1 MAEPIMSTN
10 SPDGGAPRSNAAED
24 AARPAPA
31 HDRELPVTGSDVD
44 RAANRTTG
52 PANAVESQSAA
63 GARDG
68 TPASTSEDM
77 AGAAEPLTEDQVK
90 LALRRVKDPEL
101 NLNILDLG
109 LVYAIR
115 VDGNAVSVDMTLT
128 SPGCPS
134 GPEIMTD
141 AERHLKALPGVGDVA
156 VNLVWSP
163 FWSPERIEPRVRAYL
178 GF

>member
-1 MAEPIMSTN
+1 MAEPSNPMN
-10 SPDGGAPRSNAAED
+10 SSYE
-24 AARPAPA
+24 
-31 HDRELPVTGSDVD
+31 RELPVGEAD
-44 RAANRTTG
+44 RASHRVAPSPPGSESRST
-52 PANAVESQSAA
+52 PNADAA
-63 GARDG
+63 EATITD
-68 TPASTSEDM
+68 TP
-77 AGAAEPLTEDQVK
+77 AEPLTEDQVK

-141 AERHLKALPGVGDVA
+141 AERHLSAIPGVGEVA

>member
-1 MAEPIMSTN
+1 MAEPTMSTN
-10 SPDGGAPRSNAAED
+10 SPEPG
-24 AARPAPA
+24 AARPNAPEDGARAA
-31 HDRELPVTGSDVD
+31 HDRELPVTSSEAD
-44 RAANRTTG
+44 R
-52 PANAVESQSAA
+52 PAHRPSA
-63 GARDG
+63 
-68 TPASTSEDM
+68 PASESEPQS
-77 AGAAEPLTEDQVK
+77 AGAASDAVSTAAGDDTAGFGEALTEDQVK

-141 AERHLKALPGVGDVA
+141 AERHLKAIPGVGDVA

>member
-1 MAEPIMSTN
+1 MPA
-10 SPDGGAPRSNAAED
+10 DAPRSPDSLAED
-24 AARPAPA
+24 HEPI
-31 HDRELPVTGSDVD
+31 TVD
-44 RAANRTTG
+44 
-52 PANAVESQSAA
+52 
-63 GARDG
+63 
-68 TPASTSEDM
+68 
-77 AGAAEPLTEDQVK
+77 LVK

-109 LVYAIR
+109 LVYDIR
-115 VDGNAVSVDMTLT
+115 VEGTTVAIDMSLT

-141 AERHLKALPGVGDVA
+141 AERHLRAIPGVTDVS

>member
-10 SPDGGAPRSNAAED
+10 SPEAGAPQPNATED
-24 AARPAPA
+24 AARVA
-31 HDRELPVTGSDVD
+31 HDRELPVTGSEAD
-44 RAANRTTG
+44 REAHRAPGRAEDAEASPSATNDRG
-52 PANAVESQSAA
+52 SAA
-63 GARDG
+63 AGDTDG
-68 TPASTSEDM
+68 ES
-77 AGAAEPLTEDQVK
+77 EPLTEDQVK

-115 VDGNAVSVDMTLT
+115 VDGNAVAVDMTLT

-141 AERHLKALPGVGDVA
+141 AEQHLKALPGVGDVT

>member
-1 MAEPIMSTN
+1 MVEPNNAAN
-10 SPDGGAPRSNAAED
+10 SPHE
-24 AARPAPA
+24 
-31 HDRELPVTGSDVD
+31 RELPL
-44 RAANRTTG
+44 
-52 PANAVESQSAA
+52 SAA
-63 GARDG
+63 EADRPSHRAVPSPGPG
-68 TPASTSEDM
+68 SESPSTSNADGGEAAITD
-77 AGAAEPLTEDQVK
+77 AAAETLTEDQVK

-141 AERHLKALPGVGDVA
+141 AERHLQAIPGVGDVS

>member
-1 MAEPIMSTN
+1 MADSTMSNFSDPTP
-10 SPDGGAPRSNAAED
+10 SSAPGSAD
-24 AARPAPA
+24 DRPS
-31 HDRELPVTGSDVD
+31 HDRELPVAATEADRASASHASTPRAERAEGEAHDSAGSDGGSAKD
-44 RAANRTTG
+44 
-52 PANAVESQSAA
+52 ES
-63 GARDG
+63 
-68 TPASTSEDM
+68 AS
-77 AGAAEPLTEDQVK
+77 AEPLTEDQVK

-109 LVYAIR
+109 LVYGIR
-115 VDGNAVSVDMTLT
+115 VDGNAVAIDMTLT

-141 AERHLKALPGVGDVA
+141 AERHLRALPGVGEVS

-163 FWSPERIEPRVRAYL
+163 FWSPDRIEPRVRAYM

>member
-1 MAEPIMSTN
+1 MAEPSNSTN
-10 SPDGGAPRSNAAED
+10 TPDDTLQASAPQSSAHEAATAD
-24 AARPAPA
+24 
-31 HDRELPVTGSDVD
+31 
-44 RAANRTTG
+44 
-52 PANAVESQSAA
+52 A
-63 GARDG
+63 GA
-68 TPASTSEDM
+68 E
-77 AGAAEPLTEDQVK
+77 ELTEDQVK

-134 GPEIMTD
+134 GPEIMTE
-141 AERHLKALPGVGDVA
+141 AERHLRAIPGVGDVA